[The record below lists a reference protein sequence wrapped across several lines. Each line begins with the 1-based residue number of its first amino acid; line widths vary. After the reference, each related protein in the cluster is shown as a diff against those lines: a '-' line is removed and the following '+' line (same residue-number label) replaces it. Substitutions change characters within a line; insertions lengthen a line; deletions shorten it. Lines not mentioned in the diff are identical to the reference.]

1 MLDNLSGN
9 QRCVSQEDSKNFT
22 CRKPVSVSPDLTS
35 LEDLVNASDGLHDLF
50 SLEYSE
56 VFSTNPLG
64 NRNRNQFRPYY
75 ANKKFLHAFF
85 VSQEN
90 RGMHFT
96 SRFAHFSGN

>member
-9 QRCVSQEDSKNFT
+9 QMCVSQEDSKNFT

-64 NRNRNQFRPYY
+64 NRN
-75 ANKKFLHAFF
+75 
-85 VSQEN
+85 
-90 RGMHFT
+90 
-96 SRFAHFSGN
+96 